1 MKYLIAILAIALLTG
16 LPEVSGQQIMVDRGV
31 QAAGLWCFPV
41 YGDELSY
48 YYLPS
53 RGRLGNTPDS
63 IPEFSF
69 LRYVTEKPAAGDAQ
83 SVSAAGGGGILN
95 FLVLYDT
102 PAEQIVQAETALRE
116 KLKNDDLILKG
127 PWAFSSGR
135 YLLVS
140 SILQSDGTEKQ
151 EVLGTGTAPTFE
163 NSRVA
168 FSFNLNPERAQLLLE
183 SFKMKTPDISVVF
196 ELDFEGL
203 TENYEAEI
211 EVDFDEVRKSQSYSA
226 GGSVYFV
233 GADVEVALDKMHRNN
248 TIKMTTVGSDEN
260 LEGLLTTVYDKLLT
274 MLFQK
279 VEPEKAPSGGGG
291 MLDALGSMFGSKG
304 QLGSRS
310 TTGFGLSVGFKYKE
324 LKASG
329 KTKLKFHGR
338 STVSRKHFITF
349 NIGDLWQ
356 KHGDRDDLFRD
367 VALYDPAFQ
376 QRAVHVN
383 LDGSLERAFA
393 DMVNSVTVRI
403 RKTHGSGASTV
414 KEVVVDRRNFR
425 DSISRF
431 RMVYLNDRDSVMT
444 DWLNYEHQ
452 EVWQFT
458 GGGTYSTAWDT
469 TNAAMINLYTPFER
483 RSVSLEGDMEALKN
497 IGVRA
502 ASVKITYPFFDQER
516 TDSRL
521 LRPGDDPGSKPF
533 LVTLPRGLEAIDYQ
547 VSLMRSEGAP
557 LRWKGTDEFGLI
569 FFDEPPKDE

>member
-1 MKYLIAILAIALLTG
+1 MKYLPAILALALLMA
-16 LPEVSGQQIMVDRGV
+16 LPEVSAQQLMVDRGV

-48 YYLPS
+48 HYLPS
-53 RGRLGNTPDS
+53 RGRLGNSPDS

-69 LRYVTEKPAAGDAQ
+69 LRYVTEKPAPGNAET
-83 SVSAAGGGGILN
+83 VSAAGGGGIVN

-102 PAEQIVQAETALRE
+102 PPDQVLRAEAALRE
-116 KLKNDDLILKG
+116 KLKNDEVVLKG

-140 SILQSDGTEKQ
+140 SILQPDGSEKQ
-151 EVLGTGTAPTFE
+151 EVLATGTAPTLE

-168 FSFNLNPERAQLLLE
+168 FSFNLDPLRAQLLME
-183 SFKMKTPDISVVF
+183 SFKMKTPDVSVVF

-233 GADVEVALDKMHRNN
+233 GADVEVAFDEMRRNN
-248 TIKMTTVGSDEN
+248 AIKMTTVGSDGN
-260 LEGLLTTVYDKLLT
+260 LDGLLTTVYDKLLT

-279 VEPEKAPSGGGG
+279 VEPEKVPGGDGG
-291 MLDALGSMFGSKG
+291 MLDALSSMIGADG
-304 QLGSRS
+304 VLGSRN

-329 KTKLKFHGR
+329 SAKLNFNGR

-356 KHGDRDDLFRD
+356 QHGDRDDLFRD

-393 DMVNSVTVRI
+393 DMVNSVTVRM
-403 RKTHGSGASTV
+403 RKQHGSGTTTL
-414 KEVVVDRRNFR
+414 KEVMVDRRNFR
-425 DSISRF
+425 DSTSQF
-431 RMVYLNDRDSVMT
+431 RMVYLNDKDSSMT
-444 DWLNYEHQ
+444 DWLRYEHQ
-452 EVWQFT
+452 EVWQFS
-458 GGGTYSTAWDT
+458 GGGTYTTAWDT
-469 TNAAMINLYTPFER
+469 TDAAMINLYTPFER
-483 RSVSLEGDMEALKN
+483 RSISLEGDLEALKSQG
-497 IGVRA
+497 IRA

-521 LRPGDDPGSKPF
+521 LRPGDDPGAKPF
-533 LVTLPRGLEAIDYQ
+533 LVTLPRGREAIDYQ
-547 VSLMRSEGAP
+547 ISLMRSEGAP
-557 LRWKGTDEFGLI
+557 LRWRGTDEFGLI
-569 FFDEPPKDE
+569 FFDELPKE

>member
-1 MKYLIAILAIALLTG
+1 MKYLSAILALALLMSVA
-16 LPEVSGQQIMVDRGV
+16 EASAQQLMVDRGV

-48 YYLPS
+48 HYLPS
-53 RGRLGNTPDS
+53 RGRLGNTPDA

-69 LRYVTEKPAAGDAQ
+69 LRYVTEKPTPGDAA
-83 SVSAAGGGGILN
+83 SVSAAGGGGIVT

-102 PAEQIVQAETALRE
+102 PAEQVVRAEAALRE
-116 KLKNDDLILKG
+116 KLKNDEVVLKG

-151 EVLGTGTAPTFE
+151 EVLATGTAPTLE

-168 FSFNLNPERAQLLLE
+168 FSFNLDPVRAQLLLE
-183 SFKMKTPDISVVF
+183 SFKMKTPDVSVVF

-233 GADVEVALDKMHRNN
+233 GADVEVALDEMRRNN
-248 TIKMTTVGSDEN
+248 TIKMKTIGSDEN
-260 LEGLLTTVYDKLLT
+260 LDGLLTTVYDKLLT

-279 VEPEKAPSGGGG
+279 VEPEKVPGGGGG
-291 MLDALGSMFGSKG
+291 MLDALGSMFGAG
-304 QLGSRS
+304 GALGSRN

-324 LKASG
+324 LKVTGS
-329 KTKLKFHGR
+329 TKLNFKGR
-338 STVSRKHFITF
+338 STVQRKHFITF

-376 QRAVHVN
+376 QRSVHVN

-393 DMVNSVTVRI
+393 DMVNSVTVRM
-403 RKTHGSGASTV
+403 RKQHGSGVTTL
-414 KEVVVDRRNFR
+414 KEVMVDRRNFR
-425 DSISRF
+425 DSTGQF
-431 RMVYLNDRDSVMT
+431 RMVYLNDKDSSMT
-444 DWLNYEHQ
+444 DWLSYEHQ
-452 EVWQFT
+452 EVWQFS
-458 GGGTYSTAWDT
+458 GGGTYTTTWDT
-469 TNAAMINLYTPFER
+469 TDAAMINLYTPFER
-483 RSVSLEGDMEALKN
+483 RSISLEGDMETLKSQ
-497 IGVRA
+497 GVRA

-521 LRPGDDPGSKPF
+521 LRPGDDPASKPF
-533 LVTLPRGLEAIDYQ
+533 LVTLPRGREAIDYQ
-547 VSLMRSEGAP
+547 ISLMRADGAP
-557 LRWKGTDEFGLI
+557 LRWRGTDEFGLI
-569 FFDEPPKDE
+569 FFDEPPKE

>member
-1 MKYLIAILAIALLTG
+1 MKYLIAFLTLLLASPPEIAA
-16 LPEVSGQQIMVDRGV
+16 QQLMVDRGV

-48 YYLPS
+48 HYLPS

-69 LRYVTEKPAAGDAQ
+69 LRYVTEKPAEGDAA

-102 PAEQIVQAETALRE
+102 PTEQVTRAESALRE
-116 KLKNDDLILKG
+116 KLKNDDVVLKG
-127 PWAFSSGR
+127 PWAFSNGR

-140 SILQSDGTEKQ
+140 SILQPDGTEKQ
-151 EVLGTGTAPTFE
+151 EVLATGTAPTLE

-168 FSFNLNPERAQLLLE
+168 FSFNLDPVRAQLLLE
-183 SFKMKTPDISVVF
+183 SFKMKTPDVSVVF

-233 GADVEVALDKMHRNN
+233 GADVEVALDEMRRNN
-248 TIKMTTVGSDEN
+248 TIKMTTVGSDEH
-260 LEGLLTTVYDKLLT
+260 LDGLLTTVYDKLLT

-279 VEPEKAPSGGGG
+279 VEPEKVPRGGG
-291 MLDALGSMFGSKG
+291 MLDALGSMFGAG
-304 QLGSRS
+304 GALGSRN

-324 LKASG
+324 LKVSG
-329 KTKLKFHGR
+329 STKLNFNGR

-356 KHGDRDDLFRD
+356 KYGDRDDLFRD

-376 QRAVHVN
+376 QRSVYVN

-393 DMVNSVTVRI
+393 DMVNSVTVRM
-403 RKTHGSGASTV
+403 RKTHGSGASTL
-414 KEVVVDRRNFR
+414 KEVMVDRRNFR
-425 DSISRF
+425 DSTGQF
-431 RMVYLNDRDSVMT
+431 RMVYLNDKDSSMT
-444 DWLNYEHQ
+444 DWLSYEHQ

-458 GGGTYSTAWDT
+458 GGGSYTTAWDT
-469 TNAAMINLYTPFER
+469 TDAAMINLYTPFER
-483 RSVSLEGDMEALKN
+483 RSISLEGDLEALKSQG
-497 IGVRA
+497 IRA

-521 LRPGDDPGSKPF
+521 LRPGDNPGLKPF
-533 LVTLPRGLEAIDYQ
+533 LVTLPRGREAIDYQ
-547 VSLMRSEGAP
+547 ISLLRAEGAP
-557 LRWKGTDEFGLI
+557 LRWQGTDEFGLI
-569 FFDEPPKDE
+569 FFDEPPKE